1 MTRQDF
7 FFFFKFNWFC
17 IIYLCTRIRSVTR
30 SETFLPRFLFLFLYS
45 LFFFILSSKFLLLAL
60 HAWVICALQW
70 IWTNYIKWLL
80 LISVFFSIHLYHFFF
95 FFLHWFLDFS
105 FHVNSTNRSYHLHL
119 YHILFSFFS
128 FLFPQHSA
136 PDKKASLINCQPIKR
151 DGPSVQM
158 TLDDCTMLN

>member
-1 MTRQDF
+1 MLLEV
-7 FFFFKFNWFC
+7 K
-17 IIYLCTRIRSVTR
+17 
-30 SETFLPRFLFLFLYS
+30 
-45 LFFFILSSKFLLLAL
+45 LFFLGFYFYFYIPLFFYILSSKFLLLAL

-105 FHVNSTNRSYHLHL
+105 FLVNSTNRSYHLHL

-151 DGPSVQM
+151 DGPLSPNDTWWLHNAQ
-158 TLDDCTMLN
+158 LACLESKLLQW